1 LITDHCSLITEN
13 MKLVIM
19 AGGKGTR
26 LWPVSR
32 AGKPKQFQ
40 CFTGDKTMLQ
50 ETYLRLRQI
59 ADPADIYV
67 ATNKEYVSEV
77 EKEILEFPK
86 KNILAEPVGRNT
98 APSVALAAAVIAA
111 EDDQAVMG
119 VFPADHFIKNPEVLL
134 NAIRKGKE
142 FLEKNPE
149 YLLTFGITPTAPETG
164 YGYIKKNGVLSQFGD
179 VEVIK
184 AEKFVEKPNY
194 ETAQQYLESGDYLW
208 NSGMFLWKTKTI
220 IEKFNAY
227 VPDDHERLMKIRDSV
242 KNGDYTEVLEREF
255 PEMDKNS
262 IDYAIMENEPNVAVI
277 PLKLDWSDVG
287 SWTALKDTLISS
299 NKENFVRGEH
309 INFDSENLLVYGSDK
324 LITTIGVKD
333 LIIVDTA
340 DAILICD
347 RNKSQL
353 VSDVVKKLEGDGK
366 IKNL

>member
-1 LITDHCSLITEN
+1 

-40 CFTGDKTMLQ
+40 CLTGDKTMLQ

-59 ADPADIYV
+59 AEPEDIFV
-67 ATNKEYVSEV
+67 ATNQEYVGEV
-77 EKEILEFPK
+77 EKEMLEFPK
-86 KNILAEPVGRNT
+86 ENIIAEPIGRNT
-98 APSVALAAAVIAA
+98 APSIALAAAIIAA
-111 EDDQAVMG
+111 KDGNEIMG
-119 VFPADHFIKNPEVLL
+119 VFPADHFIENPEVLL
-134 NAIRKGKE
+134 NAIQKGKE
-142 FLEKNPE
+142 FLEKNDQ
-149 YLLTFGITPTAPETG
+149 YLLTFGITPSAPETG
-164 YGYIKKNGVLSQFGD
+164 YGYIKKDGDLEKIGD
-179 VEVIK
+179 VQIFK

-194 ETAQQYLESGDYLW
+194 ETAQKYLEAGDYFW

-220 IEKFNAY
+220 IEKFKKY
-227 VPDDHERLMKIRDSV
+227 VPDDYDRLMKIKDSV
-242 KNGDYTEVLEREF
+242 KDGSYAEFLEKEF

-262 IDYAIMENEPNVAVI
+262 IDYAILENEPDVALI
-277 PLKLDWSDVG
+277 PLDMQWSDVG
-287 SWTALKDTLISS
+287 SWTALKDTLIS
-299 NKENFVRGEH
+299 NNRENFVRGEH

-353 VSDVVKKLEGDGK
+353 VSDVVKKLEADGK

>member
-1 LITDHCSLITEN
+1 
-13 MKLVIM
+13 M

-40 CFTGDKTMLQ
+40 CLTGDKTMLQ

-59 ADPADIYV
+59 APPEDIFI
-67 ATNKEYVSEV
+67 ATNAEYVGEV

-86 KNILAEPVGRNT
+86 ENILAEPVGRNT
-98 APSVALAAAVIAA
+98 APSIALAAAVIAA
-111 EDDQAVMG
+111 KDENDIMG
-119 VFPADHFIKNPEVLL
+119 VFPADHFIENPATLLEAIQKGEAFLKN
-134 NAIRKGKE
+134 NDQ
-142 FLEKNPE
+142 

-164 YGYIKKNGVLSQFGD
+164 YGYIKKNGILEKIGD
-179 VEVIK
+179 VEIFK

-194 ETAQQYLESGDYLW
+194 ETAQKYLEAGDYLW

-220 IEKFNAY
+220 IEKFKAY
-227 VPDDHERLMKIRDSV
+227 VPDDYQRLTKIKDSM
-242 KNGDYTEVLEREF
+242 KNGNYAEVLEKEF

-262 IDYAIMENEPNVAVI
+262 IDYAILENEPNVAVI
-277 PLKLDWSDVG
+277 PLEMQWSDVG
-287 SWTALKDTLISS
+287 SWTALKETLIGGG
-299 NKENFVRGEH
+299 KEHLVKMRGEH
-309 INFDSENLLVYGSDK
+309 IDFESENLLVYGSDK
-324 LITTIGVKD
+324 LITTIGVRD
-333 LIIVDTA
+333 LIIVDTD

-353 VSDVVKKLEGDGK
+353 VSDVVKKLESEGK

>member
-1 LITDHCSLITEN
+1 

-40 CFTGDKTMLQ
+40 CLTGDKTMLQ

-59 ADPADIYV
+59 APPEDIFI
-67 ATNKEYVSEV
+67 ATNAEYVGEV

-86 KNILAEPVGRNT
+86 ENILAEPVGRNT
-98 APSVALAAAVIAA
+98 APSIALAAAVIAA
-111 EDDQAVMG
+111 KDENEIMG
-119 VFPADHFIKNPEVLL
+119 VFPADHFIENPQVLL
-134 NAIRKGKE
+134 NAIQKGKE
-142 FLEKNPE
+142 FLEKNDQ
-149 YLLTFGITPTAPETG
+149 YLLTFGITPSAPETG
-164 YGYIKKNGVLSQFGD
+164 YGYIRKDGDLKKINGVQIF
-179 VEVIK
+179 K

-194 ETAQQYLESGDYLW
+194 ETAQKYLKAGDYFW

-220 IEKFNAY
+220 IEKFKAY
-227 VPDDHERLMKIRDSV
+227 VPDDYNRLMKIKDSV
-242 KNGDYTEVLEREF
+242 KNGDYAEALEKEF

-262 IDYAIMENEPNVAVI
+262 IDYAILENEPDVAVI
-277 PLKLDWSDVG
+277 PLDMPWSDVG
-287 SWTALKDTLISS
+287 SWTALKDTLIS
-299 NKENFVRGEH
+299 NNRENFVRGEH

-353 VSDVVKKLEGDGK
+353 VSDVVKKLESEGK

>member
-1 LITDHCSLITEN
+1 
-13 MKLVIM
+13 M

-32 AGKPKQFQ
+32 IGKPKQFQ
-40 CFTGDKTMLQ
+40 CLTGDKTMLQ

-59 ADPADIYV
+59 AEPEDIFI
-67 ATNKEYVSEV
+67 ATNKEYVGEV
-77 EKEILEFPK
+77 EREILEFPK
-86 KNILAEPVGRNT
+86 ENILAEPVGRNT
-98 APSVALAAAVIAA
+98 APSIALAAAVVAA
-111 EDDQAVMG
+111 GDENEIMG
-119 VFPADHFIKNPEVLL
+119 VFPADHFIENPEALL
-134 NAIRKGKE
+134 NAIQKGKE
-142 FLEKNPE
+142 FLEKNDQ

-164 YGYIKKNGVLSQFGD
+164 YGYIKKDGALEKIDGVEIS
-179 VEVIK
+179 K
-184 AEKFVEKPNY
+184 ADKFVEKPNY
-194 ETAQQYLESGDYLW
+194 ETAQKYLEAGDYLW

-220 IEKFNAY
+220 IEKFKAY
-227 VPDDHERLMKIRDSV
+227 VPDDYNRLMKIKDSV
-242 KNGDYTEVLEREF
+242 KNGNFAEVLEKEF

-262 IDYAIMENEPNVAVI
+262 IDYAILENEPDVAVI
-277 PLKLDWSDVG
+277 PLDMPWSDVG
-287 SWTALKDTLISS
+287 SWTALKDTLISN

-353 VSDVVKKLEGDGK
+353 VSDVVKKLESEGK

>member
-1 LITDHCSLITEN
+1 

-40 CFTGDKTMLQ
+40 CLTGDKTMLQ

-59 ADPADIYV
+59 TEPSDIFV
-67 ATNKEYVSEV
+67 ATNKEYVGEV
-77 EKEILEFPK
+77 EKEILEFPRE
-86 KNILAEPVGRNT
+86 NILAEPVGRNT

-111 EDDQAVMG
+111 EDENAVMG

-134 NAIRKGKE
+134 DAIAKGKE
-142 FLEKNPE
+142 FLEKNPQ

-164 YGYIKKNGVLSQFGD
+164 YGYIKKDGALEKIGD
-179 VEVIK
+179 VEIFK
-184 AEKFVEKPNY
+184 AEKFVEKPNF
-194 ETAQQYLESGDYLW
+194 ETAQLYLDSGDYFW

-220 IEKFNAY
+220 IEKFKAY
-227 VPDDHERLMKIRDSV
+227 VPDDFDRLTKIRDS
-242 KNGDYTEVLEREF
+242 KKSGNYAKVLEQEF

-262 IDYAIMENEPNVAVI
+262 IDYAIMENEKDVAVI
-277 PLKLDWSDVG
+277 PLELDWSDVG
-287 SWTALKDTLISS
+287 SWTALKETLVGD
-299 NKENFVRGEH
+299 NKKHFVNVKGEH
-309 INFDSENLLVYGSDK
+309 LDFDSENLLVYGSDK

-333 LIIVDTA
+333 LIIVDTP
-340 DAILICD
+340 DAILIAD
-347 RNKSQL
+347 KNKSQL
-353 VSDVVKKLEGDGK
+353 VSDVVKKLESEGK

>member
-1 LITDHCSLITEN
+1 

-40 CFTGDKTMLQ
+40 CLTGDKTMLQ

-59 ADPADIYV
+59 AEPSDIYV
-67 ATNKEYVSEV
+67 ATNAEYVSEV

-86 KNILAEPVGRNT
+86 ENIIAEPIGRNT
-98 APSVALAAAVIAA
+98 APSIALAAAIIAA
-111 EDDQAVMG
+111 KDDQEIMG
-119 VFPADHFIKNPEVLL
+119 VFPADHFIENPEVLL
-134 NAIRKGKE
+134 DAIQKGKE
-142 FLEKNPE
+142 FLEKNDQ
-149 YLLTFGITPTAPETG
+149 YLLTFGITPSAPETG
-164 YGYIKKNGVLSQFGD
+164 YGYIKKDGD
-179 VEVIK
+179 LEKIDNIQIFK

-194 ETAQQYLESGDYLW
+194 ETAQKYLEAGDYFW

-220 IEKFNAY
+220 IEKFKKY
-227 VPDDHERLMKIRDSV
+227 VPDDYERLMKIKDSV
-242 KNGDYTEVLEREF
+242 KNGNYAEVLENEF

-262 IDYAIMENEPNVAVI
+262 IDYAILENEPNVAVI
-277 PLKLDWSDVG
+277 PLEMPWSDVG
-287 SWTALKDTLISS
+287 SWTALKDTLIS
-299 NKENFVRGEH
+299 NNRENFVRGEH

-333 LIIVDTA
+333 LIIVDTD

-353 VSDVVKKLEGDGK
+353 VSDVVKKLEADGK

>member
-1 LITDHCSLITEN
+1 

-40 CFTGDKTMLQ
+40 CLTGDKTMLQ

-59 ADPADIYV
+59 APPEDIFI
-67 ATNKEYVSEV
+67 ATNKEYVGEV

-86 KNILAEPVGRNT
+86 ENIIAEPVGRGT
-98 APSVALAAAVIAA
+98 APTVALLAAIISSKD
-111 EDDQAVMG
+111 ENEVMG
-119 VFPADHFIKNPEVLL
+119 IFAADHFIENPKPLLDAIKASEKFLDKNP
-134 NAIRKGKE
+134 N
-142 FLEKNPE
+142 
-149 YLLTFGITPTAPETG
+149 YLVTFGIEPTAAETG
-164 YGYIKKNGVLSQFGD
+164 YGYIEKNGLLETVDD
-179 VEVIK
+179 VEIFK
-184 AEKFVEKPNY
+184 SLRYVEKPNF
-194 ETAQQYLESGDYLW
+194 ETAEKYVESGKFFW
-208 NSGMFLWKTKTI
+208 NSGMFIWKTKTI
-220 IEKFNAY
+220 IEKFEKYA
-227 VPDDHERLMKIRDSV
+227 PDTYARLNKIREAI
-242 KNGDYTEVLEREF
+242 KEKKYQEVLEKEY
-255 PEMDKNS
+255 PKMDKNAVE
-262 IDYAIMENEPNVAVI
+262 YAIMENEPNVAVV
-277 PLKLDWSDVG
+277 PLKMNWSDVG
-287 SWTALKDTLISS
+287 SWTSLKDTLISN

-333 LIIVDTA
+333 LIIVDTN

-353 VSDVVKKLEGDGK
+353 VSDVVKKLEADGK

>member
-1 LITDHCSLITEN
+1 

-40 CFTGDKTMLQ
+40 CLTGDKTMLQ

-59 ADPADIYV
+59 AEPADIYV
-67 ATNKEYVSEV
+67 ATNKEYVGEV

-86 KNILAEPVGRNT
+86 ENILAEPVGRNT
-98 APSVALAAAVIAA
+98 APSIALAAAVIAA
-111 EDDQAVMG
+111 EDENSLMG
-119 VFPADHFIKNPEVLL
+119 VFPADHFIKNPEALL
-134 NAIRKGKE
+134 TAIQKGAE
-142 FLEKNPE
+142 FLEKNPQ
-149 YLLTFGITPTAPETG
+149 YLLTFGIAPSAPETG
-164 YGYIKKNGVLSQFGD
+164 YGYIKKNGALEKIGD
-179 VEVIK
+179 VEIFK

-194 ETAQQYLESGDYLW
+194 ETAQKYLEAGDYFW

-220 IEKFNAY
+220 VEKFKAY
-227 VPDDHERLMKIRDSV
+227 VPDDYERLLKIKDSV
-242 KNGDYTEVLEREF
+242 QNNTYAEVLEKEF

-277 PLKLDWSDVG
+277 PLDMPWSDVG

-333 LIIVDTA
+333 LIIVDT
-340 DAILICD
+340 
-347 RNKSQL
+347 
-353 VSDVVKKLEGDGK
+353 
-366 IKNL
+366 

>member
-1 LITDHCSLITEN
+1 
-13 MKLVIM
+13 MKFVIM

-40 CFTGDKTMLQ
+40 CLTGDKTMLQ

-59 ADPADIYV
+59 ADPKDIFV

-77 EKEILEFPK
+77 EKEILEFPRE
-86 KNILAEPVGRNT
+86 NILAEPVGRNT
-98 APSVALAAAVIAA
+98 APSIALAAAAIAA
-111 EDDQAVMG
+111 EDENEIMG
-119 VFPADHFIKNPEVLL
+119 VFPADHFIKNSEVLL
-134 NAIRKGKE
+134 EAIQRGKE
-142 FLEKNPE
+142 FLEKNE
-149 YLLTFGITPTAPETG
+149 GYLLTFGITPSAPETG
-164 YGYIKKNGVLSQFGD
+164 YGYIKKDGLIEKIGK
-179 VEVIK
+179 VEISK
-184 AEKFVEKPNY
+184 ADKFVEKPNY
-194 ETAQQYLESGDYLW
+194 ETAVKYLESGDYFW

-220 IEKFNAY
+220 IEKFKAY
-227 VPDDHERLMKIRDSV
+227 VPDDYNRLIKI
-242 KNGDYTEVLEREF
+242 KNSKKSGNFAEVLEREF

-277 PLKLDWSDVG
+277 PLELEWSDVG
-287 SWTALKDTLISS
+287 SWTALKDTLISKS
-299 NKENFVRGEH
+299 SENFVRGEH

-333 LIIVDTA
+333 LIIVDTN

-353 VSDVVKKLEGDGK
+353 VSDVVKKLEGEGK

>member
-1 LITDHCSLITEN
+1 

-40 CFTGDKTMLQ
+40 CLTGDKTMLQ

-59 ADPADIYV
+59 AEPADIFV
-67 ATNKEYVSEV
+67 ATNKEYVGEV
-77 EKEILEFPK
+77 EKEILEFPHE
-86 KNILAEPVGRNT
+86 NILAEPIGRNT
-98 APSVALAAAVIAA
+98 APSIALAAAIIAA
-111 EDDQAVMG
+111 KDENEIMG

-134 NAIRKGKE
+134 EAIQKGEE
-142 FLEKNPE
+142 FLKKNDQ
-149 YLLTFGITPTAPETG
+149 YLLTFGITPSAPETG
-164 YGYIKKNGVLSQFGD
+164 YGYIKKDGVLSKIGD
-179 VEVIK
+179 VEISK
-184 AEKFVEKPNY
+184 ADKFVEKPNY
-194 ETAQQYLESGDYLW
+194 EKAAKYLESGEYFW

-220 IEKFNAY
+220 IEKFKAY
-227 VPDDHERLMKIRDSV
+227 VPDDYERLIKIRDSV
-242 KNGDYTEVLEREF
+242 KNGNYGDILEKEF

-262 IDYAIMENEPNVAVI
+262 IDYAIMENEPNVVVI
-277 PLKLDWSDVG
+277 PLELEWSDVG

-333 LIIVDTA
+333 LIIVDTD

-353 VSDVVKKLEGDGK
+353 VSDVVKKLESEGK